1 MTGNIGEKIRT
12 VRKDAG
18 LTQTQLA
25 ERMGVTKQ
33 NVHLYETGEINP
45 KIDTVVKFAEALKVP
60 VEYLLSTESDCVHH
74 WVSVKVHL
82 PELDDDEPFARCIVN
97 VIRWCEGWTG
107 IWNQPEPD
115 LNEEEFTAAA
125 AYNPEQKTFTVYDGF
140 GGSMVINALLDPT
153 DFSGASGTRI
163 THWMPM
169 PMPFGVLKEEELR
182 W

>member
-1 MTGNIGEKIRT
+1 MSGNIGEKIRM

-18 LTQTQLA
+18 LTQTKLA

-33 NVHLYETGEINP
+33 TVHLYERGEINP

-60 VEYLLSTESDCVHH
+60 VEYLVGTQSDRVHR
-74 WVSVKVHL
+74 WVSVKERL
-82 PELDDDEPFARCIVN
+82 PEFDDDEPFVRCMVN

-107 IWNQPEPD
+107 PWNQPEPD

-140 GGSMVINALLDPT
+140 GGSMVINALLDPN
-153 DFSGASGTRI
+153 DFSSSSGMRI
-163 THWMPM
+163 THWMELPAT
-169 PMPFGVLKEEELR
+169 FGFWEAPR
-182 W
+182 